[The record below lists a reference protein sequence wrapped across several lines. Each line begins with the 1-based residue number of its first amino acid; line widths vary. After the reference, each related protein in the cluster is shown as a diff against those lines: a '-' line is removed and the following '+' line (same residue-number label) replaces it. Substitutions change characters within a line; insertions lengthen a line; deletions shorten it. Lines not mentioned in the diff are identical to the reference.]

1 MLTLAAAPVAAAP
14 QRVASLD
21 LCADE
26 LVLRLA
32 APGQLV
38 SVSRLGADPAETT
51 LSPRARGL
59 FRNHGKLSD
68 VAALAPDLVITS
80 GGIGG
85 GLAATLAARLH
96 IRVLALPSVQDIAG
110 VRSNVRLV
118 AAALGQRAAGE
129 AEVAR
134 FDARLGPLPGRT
146 RSALLIGSGG
156 TTPSA
161 TGLTAA
167 FLRYAGLRQQ
177 PSNGAVRLETLLA
190 NPPEIVVHSQYHAGQ
205 TSLGTLWLEHPAWR
219 RLPASVR
226 QLSTDG
232 RPWTCLGPEL
242 GAEIVRLRQRLGA
255 SVSRDA
261 TAIQTPD
268 LTLQPA
274 SPAKAGVQL
283 GATSDAARTWAPA
296 FAGEAGEILLV
307 HLLEQQPR

>member
-1 MLTLAAAPVAAAP
+1 MIAAASVAAAAPY
-14 QRVASLD
+14 RVASLD

-51 LSPRARGL
+51 LSGRARGL
-59 FRNHGKLSD
+59 DRNHGKLSD
-68 VAALAPDLVITS
+68 VAGLAPDLVVTS

-96 IRVLALPSVQDIAG
+96 VTVLALPAVHNIDG
-110 VRSNVRLV
+110 VRANIRLV
-118 AAALGQRAAGE
+118 GAALGQRAASE

-134 FDARLGPLPGRT
+134 FDAALGPLPART
-146 RSALLIGSGG
+146 QSALLIGSGG
-156 TTPSA
+156 MLSSA

-177 PSNGAVRLETLLA
+177 TNSGTVRLEAFLA
-190 NPPEIVVHSQYHAGQ
+190 APPQVVVHSLYHVGQ
-205 TSLGTLWLEHPAWR
+205 TSLGTLWLTHPAWR
-219 RLPASVR
+219 QLPASVR

-242 GAEIVRLRQRLGA
+242 ALEIARLRAELSA
-255 SVSRDA
+255 P
-261 TAIQTPD
+261 T
-268 LTLQPA
+268 
-274 SPAKAGVQL
+274 SPL
-283 GATSDAARTWAPA
+283 
-296 FAGEAGEILLV
+296 
-307 HLLEQQPR
+307 